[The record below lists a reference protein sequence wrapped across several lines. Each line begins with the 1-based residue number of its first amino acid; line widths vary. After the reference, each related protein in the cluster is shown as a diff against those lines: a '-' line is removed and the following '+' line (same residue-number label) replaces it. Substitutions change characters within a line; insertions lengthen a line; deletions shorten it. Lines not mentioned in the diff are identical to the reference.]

1 MGKRWLASQVWSHYN
16 GAVID
21 VVVVAALAL
30 AAWHG
35 WRRGALVM
43 LLALAAFS
51 AGYVGAALLFRPAGN
66 YLARTFSL
74 APIVALPLGGALV
87 MAVIT
92 GVVRLGTFTVERRRA
107 IARQQGEPPSRVD
120 AAGGAVLGVLKGAGY
135 AIVMA
140 WVAMTLHSIA
150 HVGPDIS
157 ASWTGRASSAI
168 MKRATYAVTSR
179 LAGDPLV
186 ATMLSVVATHPQEA
200 VQAVNALLRNQQVRG
215 LWTNPAL
222 RTALA
227 RGDVDALAK
236 NPVVRRLAAD
246 PGFLAAAAQLG
257 LAPGQPGNEAL
268 AQTLATQVAPM
279 ARAVQKLSSD
289 GEINRLMGSPEF
301 TRLLEQGNF
310 AALAASPQF
319 NQLMSRM
326 MGVLRQDR
334 AGR

>member
-1 MGKRWLASQVWSHYN
+1 M
-16 GAVID
+16 ID
-21 VVVVAALAL
+21 LVVVAALGL

-35 WRRGALVM
+35 WRRGALLM
-43 LLALAAFS
+43 LLGLAALG

-74 APIVALPLGGALV
+74 APMIALPLGGMLV

-92 GVVRLGTFTVERRRA
+92 GAIRLATFSVERRRA
-107 IARQQGEPPSRVD
+107 IARQQGEPPAPVD
-120 AAGGAVLGVLKGAGY
+120 EAGGAVLGVLKAAGY
-135 AIVMA
+135 AIVMV
-140 WVAMTLHSIA
+140 WVAMTINGLA

-157 ASWTGRASSAI
+157 ASWTGRAAAAV

-179 LAGDPLV
+179 LTGDPLV
-186 ATMLSVVATHPQEA
+186 ATMLSVVATHPQEG
-200 VQAVNALLRNQQVRG
+200 VQAMNTLLRNPQVRG

-227 RGDVDALAK
+227 RGDVDALAR
-236 NPVVRRLAAD
+236 NPVVRSLAAD
-246 PGFLAAAAQLG
+246 PGFLAAASQLG

-268 AQTLATQVAPM
+268 AQTLATQVAPL
-279 ARAVQKLSSD
+279 ARAVQKLSND
-289 GEINRLMGSPEF
+289 GEMRRLMASPEF
-301 TRLLEQGNF
+301 SRLLEQGNF

-319 NQLMSRM
+319 TQLAGRVMDA
-326 MGVLRQDR
+326 LRQP